1 MTITLTFG
9 ATISTQTVTVSI
21 LDDNV
26 VEDTEFVNLA
36 LTSVDSA
43 AMLNPATAR
52 MYIEDVDSELMNIN
66 CKFILSLCMSILCI
80 QPIV

>member
-1 MTITLTFG
+1 VTITLTFG

-26 VEDTEFVNLA
+26 VEDTEFLNLA